1 MTYYHLALNNLMK
14 ELNMSLTIFIL
25 NTHSIDATMFMVRNE
40 LENFL
45 PTQEQSDIVQQMADL
60 ALRLEKTM
68 EQ

>member
-1 MTYYHLALNNLMK
+1 
-14 ELNMSLTIFIL
+14 MSLTIFIL

-60 ALRLEKTM
+60 SAALKKSM
-68 EQ
+68 EA

>member
-1 MTYYHLALNNLMK
+1 MK

-60 ALRLEKTM
+60 SAALKKSM
-68 EQ
+68 EA